1 MAAYRF
7 IIFLVILIS
16 IIIISACEK
25 ENDENVVFIGT
36 EYFPLDTGN
45 YIIYKITEITIDA
58 PSHYYDTAEYYIKE
72 VFESKI
78 IDNQNDEAVRIE
90 RYIRT
95 ESNQNWVINNVWSAK
110 IVNNS
115 AQKVEE
121 NLRYV
126 KIRFPAK
133 ENLSWNGNL
142 FNELPE
148 KSYSITSIHTEFEI
162 NEFSFD
168 SCLTITH
175 TFSESLINKDFEA
188 EIFAWNIGLV
198 YKEITNLNS
207 QEVIFDVPIENR
219 ITTGYIYI
227 QEIIDYGRL

>member
-1 MAAYRF
+1 MTAYRF
-7 IIFLVILIS
+7 IIFLVILIG
-16 IIIISACEK
+16 IFITCACEK
-25 ENDENVVFIGT
+25 ENIENNVFFGT

-58 PSHYYDTAEYYIKE
+58 PSNYYDTAEYYIKE

-78 IDNQNDEAVRIE
+78 IDNQDDEAVRIE
-90 RYIRT
+90 RFKRT

-142 FNELPE
+142 FNELPDE
-148 KSYSITSIHTEFEI
+148 SYSITSIHTEFEI
-162 NEFSFD
+162 NEFYFD

-227 QEIIDYGRL
+227 QEIIDYGRF